1 MASTP
6 SRSACIQRE
15 WPALHA
21 ALSAIQT
28 LRPGKPTLQLGFP
41 YVDVL
46 KQPQVVFHG
55 GELFQ
60 PQSLAEVEAALD
72 QLQPAAVIV
81 ELPSNPAAALH
92 GSAGGLASWP
102 AAEAFR

>member
-1 MASTP
+1 MAP
-6 SRSACIQRE
+6 SSSSGEAARCAIRE
-15 WPALHA
+15 RLAGIHGVDAQQISLHPAGMAGLHA

-28 LRPGKPTLQLGFP
+28 LRPGRHTLQLGFP

-55 GELFQ
+55 GELLQ

-72 QLQPAAVIV
+72 QLSRRP
-81 ELPSNPAAALH
+81 
-92 GSAGGLASWP
+92 
-102 AAEAFR
+102 

>member
-1 MASTP
+1 MAG
-6 SRSACIQRE
+6 
-15 WPALHA
+15 LYA

-28 LRPGKPTLQLGFP
+28 LRPEKPTLQLGFP

-55 GELFQ
+55 GELLQ
-60 PQSLAEVEAALD
+60 PQSLTEVEAALD

-81 ELPSNPAAALH
+81 ELPSNPPVSYTHLRAH
-92 GSAGGLASWP
+92 
-102 AAEAFR
+102 ET